1 MPYLI
6 ILLSALLLIGE
17 WIARRW
23 RTAQSN
29 PFMQAP
35 IYRSSPLLPWELQ
48 PNSCWTWTV
57 GFPSTLGPAFHRQ
70 IEINSLGYR
79 DREFSWEKPAD
90 TYRVLFL
97 GDSFVMGWGVQMHET
112 VGRQL
117 ELLLQEHLPGKKV
130 EVINAAF
137 ACAYSP
143 DTYYVYLKH
152 YGLSLRP
159 DLVLSTFLPRGDL
172 KEMRLNERIPGD
184 DGLPARVMSRIDSV
198 DDATHLRRR
207 IFPSR
212 VPLQL
217 KRLSALLDWT
227 IHQARPYIVGR
238 GDQDALRFLR
248 DPHHGG
254 YGAAWTV
261 AAECL
266 AGACRLLQ
274 AQPRAI
280 PYLLILI
287 PEPYEV
293 HQDFWAKSGLTF
305 DPTLY
310 AETRPQRSAR
320 AMAEREGIPFLD
332 LIPGFREAKD
342 QGPLY
347 FPSHAHWNQAG
358 HRRAAELIA
367 EALRE
372 MIAPGRMAR

>member
-1 MPYLI
+1 MAYLI
-6 ILLSALLLIGE
+6 ILLSALLLSGE
-17 WIARRW
+17 WMARRW
-23 RTAQSN
+23 RVAQSN

-35 IYRSSPLLPWELQ
+35 IYRTSPLLPWELQ
-48 PNSCWTWTV
+48 PNSRWTWTV
-57 GFPSTLGPAFHRQ
+57 GFPSTLGPEFHRE
-70 IEINSLGYR
+70 IEINSHGYR
-79 DREFSWEKPAD
+79 DREFTWEKPPD
-90 TYRVLFL
+90 TYRILFL

-117 ELLLQEHLPGKKV
+117 ERLLQPHLPNRRV

-152 YGLSLRP
+152 YGLSLQP

-172 KEMRLNERIPGD
+172 KEMRLNERVLGD
-184 DGLPARVMSRIDSV
+184 DGLPARVLSRIDSV
-198 DDATHLRRR
+198 DNATHLRRR

-217 KRLSALLDWT
+217 KRASALLEWT
-227 IHQARPYIVGR
+227 IHQLRPFVVGH
-238 GDQDALRFLR
+238 GDQDALQFLR
-248 DPHHGG
+248 DPQHGG
-254 YGAAWTV
+254 YGAVWPV
-261 AAECL
+261 AARCL
-266 AGACRLLQ
+266 SGTCRLLQ

-280 PYLLILI
+280 PYLLVLI

-293 HQDFWAKSGLTF
+293 HPEFWENSGLAF

-310 AETRPQRSAR
+310 AESRPQQIAR
-320 AMAEREGIPFLD
+320 EMAIRDGVPCLD
-332 LIPGFREAKD
+332 LAPGFREIKD
-342 QGPLY
+342 QTPLY

-367 EALRE
+367 DALRD
-372 MIAPGRMAR
+372 MIPADCGTR